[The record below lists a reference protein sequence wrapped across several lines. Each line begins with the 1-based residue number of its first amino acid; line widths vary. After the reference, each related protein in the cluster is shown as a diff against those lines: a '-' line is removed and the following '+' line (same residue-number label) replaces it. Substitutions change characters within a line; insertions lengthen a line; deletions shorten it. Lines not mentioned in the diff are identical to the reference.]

1 MLKVNQLA
9 VVASVIKSMVKA
21 LDDPIIIEDQKE
33 EVSEW
38 KHMTMK
44 YPISCQMMKGLSHD
58 AENLDGHNYVAEKLW
73 DPGGLRASR
82 ISSGG
87 ECHGMAAICA
97 AIRQWA
103 SGPMGQTGR
112 AVCAEHKEGAENRA
126 IEQNRDFRR
135 WSSSSFVSSLN
146 PFLCL
151 LFPLL
156 YL

>member
-44 YPISCQMMKGLSHD
+44 CPISCQMMKGLSHD

-73 DPGGLRASR
+73 DPGGLRASL

-87 ECHGMAAICA
+87 ECHGMGRHLGCHSPMS
-97 AIRQWA
+97 QWA
-103 SGPMGQTGR
+103 IPGEQFVQNIKRTQGRRTEPSNRTETSGVGL
-112 AVCAEHKEGAENRA
+112 
-126 IEQNRDFRR
+126 I
-135 WSSSSFVSSLN
+135 
-146 PFLCL
+146 
-151 LFPLL
+151 PLL
-156 YL
+156 SPP

>member
-87 ECHGMAAICA
+87 ECHGMGRHLGCH
-97 AIRQWA
+97 
-103 SGPMGQTGR
+103 SPMGQWANGPDW
-112 AVCAEHKEGAENRA
+112 E
-126 IEQNRDFRR
+126 
-135 WSSSSFVSSLN
+135 SSL
-146 PFLCL
+146 CRT
-151 LFPLL
+151 
-156 YL
+156 